1 MRDSSSSISLPR
13 GVRDILPEEA
23 ERIYSVETTII
34 DVFHEQGFRRVITPL
49 VEYVDVLSKGLDER
63 LKERLFKFID
73 PFTGRVVAIRPDIT
87 PQIARMVATK
97 MRTEGLP
104 LKLYY
109 NENIFRSVNSDDS
122 SATEFFQ
129 IGAEYISEQARPEI
143 DAQMITMAMEAL
155 KRLGIEDFRMDIG
168 EIGFVKSV
176 MRGVSVPAPVKKL
189 IKDAIAKKDSGT
201 LREIIK
207 ENKSAIGADTEG
219 LLLTLTELYGDP
231 SVIDTAL
238 ESASREELKGHLLY
252 VKEVVEI
259 VSSKGFADK
268 LTIDLGEVRGF
279 TYYTGIIF
287 ECFCGRTGRAILSG
301 GRYDNLMSAYGYD
314 VKSTG
319 FAFDV
324 AGLVNI
330 LSREV

>member
-1 MRDSSSSISLPR
+1 MKDPSSISLPR

-34 DVFHEQGFRRVITPL
+34 DVFHRQGFRRVITPL
-49 VEYVDVLSKGLDER
+49 VEYVDVLSRGLDDR

-109 NENIFRSVNSDDS
+109 NENIFRNARPEDTSPV
-122 SATEFFQ
+122 ELLQ
-129 IGAEYISEQARPEI
+129 IGAEYVSEQALPEI
-143 DAQMITMAMEAL
+143 DAEMITMAMEAIR
-155 KRLGIEDFRMDIG
+155 RLGIDDFRVDIG
-168 EIGFVKSV
+168 EMGFIKGI
-176 MRGVSVPAPVKKL
+176 MAGLNVSGSTEEL
-189 IKDAIAKKDSGT
+189 IKDAIAKKDGGA
-201 LREIIK
+201 LK
-207 ENKSAIGADTEG
+207 ELVNGNMDTIGEEAAG
-219 LLLTLTELYGDP
+219 LLLSLTELYGDTT
-231 SVIDTAL
+231 VVDRAL
-238 ESASREELKGHLLY
+238 EHAKDEGLREHLLY
-252 VKEVVEI
+252 VKKVVDI
-259 VSSKGFADK
+259 VGSNGFADNI
-268 LTIDLGEVRGF
+268 TIDLGEVRGF
-279 TYYTGIIF
+279 AYYTGIIF
-287 ECFCGRTGRAILSG
+287 ECFCGRMARPLLGG
-301 GRYDNLMSAYGYD
+301 GRYDNLMASYGYD

-324 AGLVNI
+324 AGLVTI